1 MGGNSVVAGA
11 EIDDSVVGGPIEV
24 PLVAASVLADV
35 GSVINGG
42 SVVDTGVVGRSLVS
56 GAEVGSVVAGVLV
69 VSGGAAEVKVD
80 FPVFGDKKLNP
91 RMQVSVWSGNF
102 HLPVSQS
109 PQSCG
114 NGRNVFSDH
123 TCIGYQ
129 NNIGL

>member
-42 SVVDTGVVGRSLVS
+42 SVVDTGVVGSSLVS

-80 FPVFGDKKLNP
+80 FPVFG
-91 RMQVSVWSGNF
+91 G
-102 HLPVSQS
+102 
-109 PQSCG
+109 
-114 NGRNVFSDH
+114 
-123 TCIGYQ
+123 
-129 NNIGL
+129 